1 MEHQTPNPPPQ
12 APPPL
17 QTLPHNIHPPAHPQ
31 HPSLTAGS
39 SPVSSPGLFSPSN
52 PRTAMSLPP
61 TQSVSEGTTPAALNS
76 PFLHPLQNHRVRET
90 HVANIDRDFT
100 TGRKIINHYEVIE
113 EIGRGVHGKVKLAR
127 DLDNSQNVAIKIVPR
142 FSRKRRLGRITQNVS
157 PFEKSKREIAILK
170 KIRHPNV
177 VALLEV
183 IDDPDYRKIYL
194 CLEHVECGEVIWR
207 KKGLPNICAFERRRI
222 EREMRGETLTD
233 EEEQHLLDLERRFN
247 VKEMKRAH
255 LAEKNGTHGDHWS
268 LELGQDESELRS
280 GPSETDL
287 TQHAFGSVRSHSPVS
302 RGSAPSSQAPSRTQS
317 VRSMS
322 AVASEGPPTSNED
335 DMETPGPL
343 HSNPG
348 SSSALAGTM
357 YGAYDDMG
365 FRERS
370 PSMADSIISHMSS
383 IDFNPQSHD
392 PFADDFSYVP
402 CFTIDEARNAFR
414 DVVLGLEYLH
424 YQGIVHRD
432 IKPANLLWTRDHRV
446 KISDFGVSYFGRP
459 MRDGEPDD
467 TVSESEAQDF
477 DDEYEL
483 SKTVGTPAFFAPEL
497 CYTDLD
503 NIPPP
508 KVTEQIDI
516 WSLGVTLY
524 CMIFA
529 RIPFLAE
536 DEFQMFRKIATEK
549 VYIPTRRLRPVDP
562 STSPDT
568 TSLYKRVNSA
578 PYRDDHQ
585 LLYENVDESLQHL
598 LSQMLIKD
606 PRQRITLRGVKY
618 HPWVLSNL
626 PNIMGWIDDTDPQ
639 RQTKGSRIKVNEK
652 EVDDAVVPLTLLERA
667 RSTLKKTLT
676 KLTSRSVERTEGVS
690 RRRATSSAAS
700 SAGDSPAHTPITNH
714 LRDSRRKSIR
724 AEGDYFATVREH
736 SHPHS
741 DHPLTYSVT
750 ASPEESP
757 SETETTSHHP
767 GAVGGHPSHQLPEI
781 ATSFN
786 SREDITDH
794 RTPTSAQMEFPRHRH
809 SRSISNA
816 VISLH
821 NDLAEARTAPTTP
834 AIDDHA
840 DASGSLRRK
849 GRDTKASDDSTRS
862 QSVDRALVFSSP
874 DKRAD
879 ARVALSS
886 FMAPG
891 SFEQPKKLSQMRS
904 LDLGRAFGE
913 SPLPSP
919 QFFSPHTISSY
930 QYGQHKSDPMLDKF
944 RTVVKIEDRPMTAH
958 RVQDIPEGKTPPPR
972 QYGSSTP
979 ESFARAQETLRR
991 REKLAHEDNVRR
1003 QEALQPAAELDAAHV
1018 PCPPSPDDDDSAS
1031 NGAPSR
1037 GETFS
1042 TTFSSKSN
1050 SREAIATP
1058 WTSPSVV
1065 TSPVSYTTSA
1075 SQKDLR
1081 ESDADQI
1088 LAFQSDPSLPA
1099 LLSGASS
1106 VSADPE
1112 GEFLGNPGCPR
1123 VVNRRAILET
1133 TDSVTPPALA
1143 KEPVTG
1149 FPLEAAELDEPSGAV
1164 LVDDHEPE
1172 AVGNST
1178 PTPPAR
1184 LLDDDDSDSD
1194 DGILMMGHRSKKSNA
1209 TKGSP
1214 TSMGKL
1220 VFGSKRRNTNASV
1233 GSTDT
1238 AKKVFAPGDED
1249 PTCTIT
1255 QEARFPTTSLSET
1268 E

>member
-1 MEHQTPNPPPQ
+1 MEHQAFNPPAQPHPEPPTQPQ
-12 APPPL
+12 ATFLPTQPL
-17 QTLPHNIHPPAHPQ
+17 N
-31 HPSLTAGS
+31 PSLTAS
-39 SPVSSPGLFSPSN
+39 STPVASPGLFSPSN
-52 PRTAMSLPP
+52 PRTTMSLPP
-61 TQSVSEGTTPAALNS
+61 SQSVSEGTTPAALNS

-127 DLDNSQNVAIKIVPR
+127 DLDVGQNVAIKIVPR

-222 EREMRGETLTD
+222 EREMRGETLTE

-255 LAEKNGTHGDHWS
+255 LAEKTGTHVDPWS
-268 LELGQDESELRS
+268 LELGQDESEPRS
-280 GPSETDL
+280 GPSEADL
-287 TQHAFGSVRSHSPVS
+287 ARHMPTSRRSHSPAS
-302 RGSAPSSQAPSRTQS
+302 RGSAPSSHAPSRTQS

-322 AVASEGPPTSNED
+322 AAASEGAPTSNED

-357 YGAYDDMG
+357 YGAYDDLG

-383 IDFNPQSHD
+383 IDFNPQPHD

-402 CFTIDEARNAFR
+402 CFTIEEARNAFR

-503 NIPPP
+503 STPPP
-508 KVTEQIDI
+508 KVTEQIDV

-536 DEFQMFRKIATEK
+536 DEFQMFRKIATEEI
-549 VYIPTRRLRPVDP
+549 YIPTRRLRPVDP

-568 TSLYKRVNSA
+568 SSLYKRVNSA

-585 LLYENVDESLQHL
+585 LLYEDVDETLRQL
-598 LSQMLIKD
+598 LGQMLIKD

-639 RQTKGSRIKVNEK
+639 RQTQGTKIKVNEK

-676 KLTSRSVERTEGVS
+676 KLTSRSVERAEGAS

-714 LRDSRRKSIR
+714 IRDSRRKSLR
-724 AEGDYFATVREH
+724 GDGDYFATIRDH
-736 SHPHS
+736 SHTHS
-741 DHPLTYSVT
+741 EHPLTYSVT
-750 ASPEESP
+750 ASPEEDP
-757 SETETTSHHP
+757 PLETEPTSRQP
-767 GAVGGHPSHQLPEI
+767 GAVGGHPLHQLPEI
-781 ATSFN
+781 ATNFN
-786 SREDITDH
+786 GRQDITDH
-794 RTPTSAQMEFPRHRH
+794 QTPTSAQMELPRHRH

-816 VISLH
+816 VLSLH
-821 NDLAEARTAPTTP
+821 SDYAEARTAPATP
-834 AIDDHA
+834 SVDDPV
-840 DASGSLRRK
+840 DASSGLRRK
-849 GRDTKASDDSTRS
+849 GRGATPSDDSTRS

-874 DKRAD
+874 DKRAE
-879 ARVALSS
+879 AQVGVSS
-886 FMAPG
+886 FIAPG
-891 SFEQPKKLSQMRS
+891 SLEQPKKLSQMRS
-904 LDLGRAFGE
+904 LDLGRAFGD

-919 QFFSPHTISSY
+919 QFFSNTISSY
-930 QYGQHKSDPMLDKF
+930 QYGQHRSDPMLDKF

-991 REKLAHEDNVRR
+991 RQRLEIEEDSRR
-1003 QEALQPAAELDAAHV
+1003 QDALQPPAELDAARV
-1018 PCPPSPDDDDSAS
+1018 PCPPSPDDDDSGS

-1042 TTFSSKSN
+1042 TTFSSKCN

-1081 ESDADQI
+1081 ETVTEQM

-1112 GEFLGNPGCPR
+1112 GDFLGNPGEPKT
-1123 VVNRRAILET
+1123 VSRRAVLET

-1149 FPLEAAELDEPSGAV
+1149 FPLEATELDERSETV
-1164 LVDDHEPE
+1164 IVDDHEPE
-1172 AVGNST
+1172 SVGNST

-1184 LLDDDDSDSD
+1184 IDDDDDDDSDSD

-1214 TSMGKL
+1214 NSMGKTI
-1220 VFGSKRRNTNASV
+1220 FRSQRRNTNASV

-1238 AKKVFAPGDED
+1238 AKKLFAPGE
-1249 PTCTIT
+1249 
-1255 QEARFPTTSLSET
+1255 
-1268 E
+1268 

>member
-1 MEHQTPNPPPQ
+1 MEHQAPNPPAQPQ
-12 APPPL
+12 LTTHTPA
-17 QTLPHNIHPPAHPQ
+17 LPQN
-31 HPSLTAGS
+31 PSLTAS
-39 SPVSSPGLFSPSN
+39 STPVSSPGLFSPSN
-52 PRTAMSLPP
+52 PRTTMSLPP
-61 TQSVSEGTTPAALNS
+61 SQSVSEGTTPAALNS

-127 DLDNSQNVAIKIVPR
+127 DLDNGQNVAIKIVPR

-255 LAEKNGTHGDHWS
+255 LAEKTGTHADPWS
-268 LELGQDESELRS
+268 LELGQDDSELTS
-280 GPSETDL
+280 GPSEADL
-287 TQHAFGSVRSHSPVS
+287 TQHGVGSIRSHSPAS

-357 YGAYDDMG
+357 YGAYDDLG

-383 IDFNPQSHD
+383 IDFNPQPHD

-402 CFTIDEARNAFR
+402 CFTIEEARNAFR

-497 CYTDLD
+497 CYTDID

-508 KVTEQIDI
+508 KVTEQIDV

-568 TSLYKRVNSA
+568 SSLYKRVNSA

-585 LLYENVDESLQHL
+585 LLYEDVDESLQHL
-598 LSQMLIKD
+598 LGQMLVKD

-626 PNIMGWIDDTDPQ
+626 TNIMGWIDDTDPQ
-639 RQTKGSRIKVNEK
+639 RQTQGTRIKVNEK

-676 KLTSRSVERTEGVS
+676 KLTSRSVERTEGIS

-714 LRDSRRKSIR
+714 IRDARRKSIR
-724 AEGDYFATVREH
+724 GDGDYFATVREH
-736 SHPHS
+736 SHTHS
-741 DHPLTYSVT
+741 EHPLTYSVT

-757 SETETTSHHP
+757 SETEASSQQP

-781 ATSFN
+781 ATNFN
-786 SREDITDH
+786 GRQDIADH
-794 RTPTSAQMEFPRHRH
+794 QTPTSAQMEFPRHRH

-834 AIDDHA
+834 AIDIHSDPL
-840 DASGSLRRK
+840 SGLRRK
-849 GRDTKASDDSTRS
+849 GRDTKSSEDSTRS
-862 QSVDRALVFSSP
+862 QSVDRALVFSNP
-874 DKRAD
+874 DKRAE
-879 ARVALSS
+879 ARVGVSS
-886 FMAPG
+886 FVAPG
-891 SFEQPKKLSQMRS
+891 SLEQPKKLSQMRS
-904 LDLGRAFGE
+904 LDLGWAFGE

-930 QYGQHKSDPMLDKF
+930 QHGQHKSDPMLDKF

-972 QYGSSTP
+972 QYNSSTP

-991 REKLAHEDNVRR
+991 RERIAHEDDVRR
-1003 QEALQPAAELDAAHV
+1003 QEALQPAAELDAVHV

-1042 TTFSSKSN
+1042 TTFSTKSN

-1065 TSPVSYTTSA
+1065 TSPVSYTTST

-1112 GEFLGNPGCPR
+1112 GDFLGNPGSVS
-1123 VVNRRAILET
+1123 VVSRRAVLET

-1172 AVGNST
+1172 SLGNST

-1184 LLDDDDSDSD
+1184 HLEDDDSDSD
-1194 DGILMMGHRSKKSNA
+1194 DGILMMGHRSKKSTA

-1214 TSMGKL
+1214 NSMGKL

-1238 AKKVFAPGDED
+1238 AKKVFTPGE
-1249 PTCTIT
+1249 
-1255 QEARFPTTSLSET
+1255 
-1268 E
+1268 